1 MVYSLQ
7 MITIQMKKVAMRV
20 FSYLLPLTSCLLY
33 SCSLDEHPRDQIAE
47 EEAFSNP
54 EALFRNTVATLYNY
68 IGGNDDGQGLQGT
81 CRGIYDLQTFGS
93 DEAMIP
99 TRGIDWYDGEIWQD
113 MYRHSWTP
121 GHPMLKNSWLY
132 LYKVIT
138 LCNRSIEQL
147 DAHSHLLNASELIS
161 YKAEVRSIRAICY
174 WYLLDLF
181 ARVPIITS
189 TGKSINQIQQAER
202 SQVFDFVVSEL
213 MESWP
218 HLSSENSVAPGDSY
232 ARVTQPVAIFV
243 LAKLML
249 NAEVYADDDWTDSD
263 RPDGSKMQ
271 FNIDGQAMNAWEATI
286 HYCDIL
292 DDEFGFKLAETYR
305 DNFAVHNENS
315 PENIWTIPM
324 DKDLYYNEM
333 QYMYRSWHYRH
344 AAAYGFTGENGTCAT
359 LKTLQ
364 VFGYGSEEQD
374 ERFNFNYWA
383 DEVYDYNGDLV
394 LDRSGNVLTYY
405 PWEVQLYLGGSPY
418 VETAGARMKKY
429 EVDKNAT
436 KDGKLMNND
445 IVLFRFA
452 DALLMRAEANLRN
465 GEDGQADFDAV
476 RCRAWMNERQISL
489 EALLD
494 ERLLELCWE
503 GRRRQD
509 LIRFGQYES
518 LFQGDAYDQ
527 KVDET
532 DHHTTVFPIPGDI
545 ITLNPILTQNKGY

>member
-1 MVYSLQ
+1 
-7 MITIQMKKVAMRV
+7 MITRIFK
-20 FSYLLPLTSCLLY
+20 FT
-33 SCSLDEHPRDQIAE
+33 SCSLDENPRDQIAE
-47 EEAFSNP
+47 EEAFRNP

-99 TRGIDWYDGEIWQD
+99 TRGNDWYDGEIWQD
-113 MYRHSWTP
+113 LYRHSWTP
-121 GHPMLKNSWLY
+121 GHSMLKKSWLY

-138 LCNRSIEQL
+138 LCNHSIEQL
-147 DAHSHLLNASELIS
+147 DAHSHLLSVYELMA
-161 YKAEVRSIRAICY
+161 YKAEVRGIRAICY

-189 TGKSINQIQQAER
+189 TDKSINQIQQAER
-202 SQVFDFVVSEL
+202 SQLFDFVVSEL

-218 HLSSENSVAPGDSY
+218 FLSSENSVHRGDFY
-232 ARVTQPVAIFV
+232 ARVTQPVALFV

-263 RPDGSKMQ
+263 RPDGSKMM
-271 FNIDGQAMNAWEATI
+271 FNIDGQVMNAWEATI
-286 HYCDIL
+286 YYCNIL
-292 DDEFGFKLAETYR
+292 DDEFGFRLADTYR
-305 DNFAVHNENS
+305 ENFAVHNDNS
-315 PENIWTIPM
+315 PENIWIIPM

-344 AAAYGFTGENGTCAT
+344 AAAYGFSGENGTCAT
-359 LKTLQ
+359 LKALQ
-364 VFGYGSEEQD
+364 VFGYGTEEQD
-374 ERFNFNYWA
+374 ERFNINYWA
-383 DEVYDYNGDLV
+383 DEVYDYDGDLV
-394 LDRSGNVLTYY
+394 LDRTGNPLRYY

-429 EVDKNAT
+429 EVDKNGT
-436 KDGKLMNND
+436 KDGQLIDND

-452 DALLMRAEANLRN
+452 DVLLMRAEAKLRN
-465 GEDGQADFDAV
+465 GEDGQDDLNAV
-476 RCRAWMNERQISL
+476 RRRAWMNERQISL
-489 EALLD
+489 ETLLD

-503 GRRRQD
+503 GWRRQD

-518 LFQGDAYDQ
+518 LFQGDVYDE
-527 KVDET
+527 KVNES

-545 ITLNPILTQNKGY
+545 ITLNPNITQNKGY

>member
-1 MVYSLQ
+1 MSIMEKKQILSMGVKSLLLFYLF
-7 MITIQMKKVAMRV
+7 T
-20 FSYLLPLTSCLLY
+20 FSLL
-33 SCSLDEHPRDQIAE
+33 SCSLDENPRDQIAE

-54 EALFRNTVATLYNY
+54 DALFRNTVATLYNY
-68 IGGNDDGQGLQGT
+68 IGGSEDGQGLQGT

-99 TRGIDWYDGEIWQD
+99 TRGNDWYDGDIWQD

-121 GHPMLKNSWLY
+121 GHPMMKKSWLY

-147 DAHSHLLNASELIS
+147 DIHSQLLSKEELDACKS
-161 YKAEVRSIRAICY
+161 EVRGIRAICY

-189 TGKSINQIQQAER
+189 TNTSMNQIQQAER
-202 SQVFDFVVSEL
+202 RQVFDFVVNEL
-213 MESWP
+213 TEILP
-218 HLSSENSVAPGDSY
+218 DLSPENSVHRGDYYS
-232 ARVTQPVAIFV
+232 RVTKPVAYFV

-249 NAEVYADDDWTDSD
+249 NAEVYTDNDWTDGI
-263 RPDGSKMQ
+263 RPDGGNMQ
-271 FNIDGQAMNAWEATI
+271 FNIQGKMMNAWEATI
-286 HYCDIL
+286 FYCDL
-292 DDEFGFKLAETYR
+292 LEYGGFRLADKYQN
-305 DNFAVHNENS
+305 NFAVYNENS
-315 PENIWTIPM
+315 PENIWIIPM

-359 LKTLQ
+359 LKTLK
-364 VFGYGSEEQD
+364 VFGYGTENQD
-374 ERFNFNYWA
+374 KRFDVCYWA
-383 DEVYDYNGDLV
+383 GEVHDYYDNLV
-394 LDRSGNVLTYY
+394 LDRTLNPLCYY
-405 PWEVQLYLGGSPY
+405 PWEVRLDLSGSPY

-436 KDGKLMNND
+436 KDGQLMDND
-445 IVLFRFA
+445 IVLFRYA
-452 DALLMRAEANLRN
+452 DVLLMRAEAKLRN

-476 RCRAWMNERQISL
+476 RNRAEVPLRQISL
-489 EALLD
+489 QTLLD

-503 GRRRQD
+503 GWRRQD

-518 LFQGDAYDQ
+518 LFEGDLFDE
-527 KVDET
+527 KVDER
-532 DHHTTVFPIPGDI
+532 DGHTTVFPIPGDI
-545 ITLNPILTQNKGY
+545 ITLNPNITQNKGY

>member
-1 MVYSLQ
+1 
-7 MITIQMKKVAMRV
+7 MITRIYSRRLIALSFIIS
-20 FSYLLPLTSCLLY
+20 FSMMLTSCN
-33 SCSLDEHPRDQIAE
+33 LDEHPRDQIAE
-47 EEAFSNP
+47 EEAYSNP
-54 EALFRNTVATLYNY
+54 DALFRNTVATLYNY

-99 TRGIDWYDGEIWQD
+99 TRGNDWYDGEIWQD

-121 GHPMLKNSWLY
+121 GHPMMKNSWLY

-147 DAHSHLLNASELIS
+147 DAHRRLLNLSDLTS
-161 YKAEVRSIRAICY
+161 YMAEVRSIRAICY

-189 TGKSINQIQQAER
+189 TDKSINQIQQAER

-218 HLSSENSVAPGDSY
+218 HLSSEISVHRGDFYS
-232 ARVTQPVAIFV
+232 RVTQSVAIFV

-249 NAEVYADDDWTDSD
+249 NAEVYTDDDWTDAG
-263 RPDGSKMQ
+263 RPDGRKMQ
-271 FNIDGQAMNAWEATI
+271 FNIDGQVMNVWEATI
-286 HYCDIL
+286 YYCDIL
-292 DDEFGFKLAETYR
+292 DEEFRFRLADQYR
-305 DNFAVHNENS
+305 DNFAVHNDNS
-315 PENIWTIPM
+315 PENIWIIPM

-344 AAAYGFTGENGTCAT
+344 AAAYGFSGENGTCAT
-359 LKTLQ
+359 LKALQ
-364 VFGYGSEEQD
+364 VFGYGTDQQD
-374 ERFNFNYWA
+374 ARFYDNYWA
-383 DEVYDYNGDLV
+383 DEVYDYDGDLV
-394 LDRSGNVLTYY
+394 LDRTGNPLRYY
-405 PWEVQLYLGGSPY
+405 PQEVRLYLGGSPY
-418 VETAGARMKKY
+418 VESAGARMKKY
-429 EVDKNAT
+429 EVDKNGT
-436 KDGKLMNND
+436 KDGKLIDND

-452 DALLMRAEANLRN
+452 DALLMRAEAKLRN

-476 RCRAWMNERQISL
+476 RLRAGMSEREISL
-489 EALLD
+489 NTLLD

-503 GRRRQD
+503 GWRRQD

-518 LFQGDAYDQ
+518 LFGGDMYDE
-527 KVDET
+527 KVNER

-545 ITLNPILTQNKGY
+545 ITLNPNLTQNKGY

>member
-1 MVYSLQ
+1 
-7 MITIQMKKVAMRV
+7 MITRIYRRRLIALSFIIYHLSFSVA
-20 FSYLLPLTSCLLY
+20 LTSCN
-33 SCSLDEHPRDQIAE
+33 LDEHPRDQIAE
-47 EEAFSNP
+47 EEAFSN
-54 EALFRNTVATLYNY
+54 ADAVFRNTVATLYNY
-68 IGGNDDGQGLQGT
+68 IGGNDDGEGLQGT

-99 TRGIDWYDGEIWQD
+99 TRGNDWYDGEIWQD

-121 GHPMLKNSWLY
+121 GHTMMKKSWLY

-147 DAHSHLLNASELIS
+147 DAHSHLLDMFDLIS
-161 YKAEVRSIRAICY
+161 YKSEVRSIRAICY

-189 TGKSINQIQQAER
+189 TDKTMGQIQQAER
-202 SQVFDFVVSEL
+202 SQLFDFVVSEL

-218 HLSSENSVAPGDSY
+218 YLSSETSVHRGDYY
-232 ARVTQPVAIFV
+232 ARVTQSVVIFV

-271 FNIDGQAMNAWEATI
+271 FNIDGQVMNAWEATI
-286 HYCDIL
+286 YYCDIL
-292 DDEFGFKLAETYR
+292 DEEFGFRLADTYR
-305 DNFAVHNENS
+305 ENFAVHNENS
-315 PENIWTIPM
+315 PENIWIIPM

-344 AAAYGFTGENGTCAT
+344 AAAYGFSGENGTCAT
-359 LKTLQ
+359 LKVLQ
-364 VFGYGSEEQD
+364 VFGYDTEQQD

-383 DEVYDYNGDLV
+383 DEVYDYDGDLV

-405 PWEVQLYLGGSPY
+405 PWEVKLYLGGSPY

-429 EVDKNAT
+429 EVDKNGT
-436 KDGKLMNND
+436 KDGKLIDND

-452 DALLMRAEANLRN
+452 DALLMRAEAKLRN
-465 GEDGQADFDAV
+465 GMDGQEDFDAV
-476 RCRAWMNERQISL
+476 RRRAWMNERQISL

-503 GRRRQD
+503 GWRRQD

-518 LFQGDAYDQ
+518 LFQGDEYDD
-527 KVDET
+527 KVDES

-545 ITLNPILTQNKGY
+545 ITLNPNITQNFGY